1 MRVTLVACL
10 VGLLLLAPRPAL
22 AQSDL
27 KDSRDHPL
35 VGRYA
40 DAVIRAYEAKDFD
53 EYTVGLGK
61 LSFRNNV
68 FHWARSEKVEGKV
81 TRITYLAPATA
92 SPAAIIR
99 SYEGALRQSGF
110 EILFAADEQGLGY
123 RYDSWH
129 HKAYPDPQQRRSD
142 LLSFTYKSARYL
154 AAKLRRS
161 EGDAY
166 AVVYAALGG
175 SLAKNLPVIQLDVI
189 EVKALEKG
197 LVTAKAMGEELAKT
211 GRIAIYTLYFD
222 TDKAELRPESGPT
235 LAEIARLLQQSGS
248 LKLYVVGH
256 TDGTG
261 ALAHNVDLSQRRA
274 EAGVQALTSAHGIDG
289 GRLRSAGVGPLA
301 PVAANVTDEG
311 RARNRRVELVA
322 QESGR

>member
-142 LLSFTYKSARYL
+142 MLSFTL
-154 AAKLRRS
+154 
-161 EGDAY
+161 EGA
-166 AVVYAALGG
+166 
-175 SLAKNLPVIQLDVI
+175 
-189 EVKALEKG
+189 
-197 LVTAKAMGEELAKT
+197 
-211 GRIAIYTLYFD
+211 
-222 TDKAELRPESGPT
+222 
-235 LAEIARLLQQSGS
+235 
-248 LKLYVVGH
+248 
-256 TDGTG
+256 
-261 ALAHNVDLSQRRA
+261 
-274 EAGVQALTSAHGIDG
+274 
-289 GRLRSAGVGPLA
+289 
-301 PVAANVTDEG
+301 
-311 RARNRRVELVA
+311 
-322 QESGR
+322 